1 MTGTRLIAIIIGLLA
16 LFIVSNS
23 LYTIKESE
31 RGVQLRFREVVQA
44 NVAPGLHW
52 KIPIMDQ
59 VLRFDG
65 RVQSAYVL
73 EGDYLTLEKKLL
85 LVDSFAMWKVKNVQQ
100 YFTATQG
107 IEGRAKERLVPLVNE
122 ALRNEFGKRTV
133 YEVGAGER
141 DLLTAQV
148 LKRVQKTAEEAFGIE
163 VIDIRVKKIDLP
175 KTVSEDVYKRMR
187 AERARDA
194 REHRS
199 QGHELSEGIRA
210 DAERQQRIILAEA
223 YKTAQEIRGEGDALA
238 SSIYAKAYEQDE
250 EFFKF
255 YRSLEAYRKSF
266 SGQKSLMVLEPDGE
280 FFNYLESGSK
290 GMKN

>member
-1 MTGTRLIAIIIGLLA
+1 MTSTRFLAIFAGFIL
-16 LFIVSNS
+16 LFIVSNG
-23 LYTIKESE
+23 LYTVKESE
-31 RGVQLRFREVVQA
+31 RGVQLRFREVVRD
-44 NVAPGLHW
+44 NVKPGLHW
-52 KIPIMDQ
+52 KIPLIDQ

-85 LVDSFAMWKVKNVQQ
+85 LVDSFAMWRVKNVQQ
-100 YFTATQG
+100 YFTATRG

-133 YEVGAGER
+133 FEVVAGER
-141 DLLTAQV
+141 DELMAQV
-148 LKRVQKTAEEAFGIE
+148 LKRVHKAAEDAFGIE
-163 VIDIRVKKIDLP
+163 VLDIRVKKIDLP

-199 QGHELSEGIRA
+199 QGREISEGIRA

-223 YKTAQEIRGEGDALA
+223 YKTAQEIRGKGDATA
-238 SSIYAKAYEQDE
+238 TAIYAQAYQQDQD
-250 EFFKF
+250 FFKF

-266 SGQKSLMVLEPDGE
+266 ADQKSIMVLEPDGE
-280 FFNYLESGSK
+280 FFDYLDNTSNQDK
-290 GMKN
+290 

>member
-1 MTGTRLIAIIIGLLA
+1 MTATRFILAIVGLLV
-16 LFIVSNS
+16 FILLTNG
-23 LYTIKESE
+23 LYTVKESE
-31 RGVQLRFREVVQA
+31 RGVQLRFREVVKD
-44 NVAPGLHW
+44 NVSPGLHF
-52 KIPIMDQ
+52 KIPFIDE
-59 VLRFDG
+59 VLKFDG

-85 LVDSFAMWKVKNVQQ
+85 LVDSYAMWKVKNVKQ
-100 YFTATQG
+100 YYTATGG
-107 IEGRAKERLVPLVNE
+107 IEGRAQERLIPRVNE

-133 YEVGAGER
+133 FEVVAGQR
-141 DLLTAQV
+141 DELMDQV
-148 LKRVQKTAEEAFGIE
+148 LTSVNKAAQDELGVE

-199 QGHELSEGIRA
+199 QGREISEGIKA

-223 YKTAQEIRGEGDALA
+223 YKTSQEIRGRGDATA
-238 SSIYAKAYEQDE
+238 SAVYAEAYEQDQ

-266 SGQKSLMVLEPDGE
+266 SGQNSLMVLEPDGD
-280 FFNYLESGSK
+280 FFDYIDGVSK
-290 GMKN
+290 N